1 MSLWSKGGTARA
13 NTSVLALVI
22 EKKNEAWSYAWL
34 DKTKNDLLVT
44 FSRSCRGIFLHTMDT
59 TEHKLIYWGT
69 WNQVKNDSSATE
81 DMLTFIIPVAEDQT
95 TIL

>member
-1 MSLWSKGGTARA
+1 MSLWPKGGTART

-22 EKKNEAWSYAWL
+22 GKKNEVWSYAWL
-34 DKTKNDLLVT
+34 DKTKNDLLVP

-59 TEHKLIYWGT
+59 AKHKLIYWST
-69 WNQVKNDSSATE
+69 WNQVKNNFSATE
-81 DMLTFIIPVAEDQT
+81 DMLAFIIPVAEDQT